1 MKFDS
6 FTVRKVCIPL
16 EEPFEISSGTVR
28 NRNLVVL
35 EAEEGG
41 RKFYG
46 EASPQFAPLY
56 NHETAETA
64 YHVVKEFVVPA
75 LRKSSSIQD
84 YHQRISRFK
93 GNPLAFSAGDF
104 LLHHRKSLEQ
114 DKSLRE
120 LVEGGR
126 EFSKLGASVGIH
138 EKPENLVESVG
149 ELAEQGYERVKLKIK
164 PGKDL
169 EYVSKVRERF
179 PELEV
184 TADANASYSLEQ
196 LERLRKLDGYD
207 LKMIEQPLGVG
218 DLHRHA
224 ELAGEIETLICLD
237 ESIRSREDLVKADE
251 LGAVDFLNLKPQRV
265 RGLYPAKR
273 IAEEAEKRGIDLW
286 VGSVVESG
294 IGNSMALA
302 MTSRTSE
309 GLKNDVAPSSRYF
322 EQDLLEDP
330 IEAEDGKIRIP
341 DAPGL
346 YSRVSEDR
354 LEKFTVRKTTV
365 SGSEIKETE
374 AEI

>member
-1 MKFDS
+1 MDFKF

-35 EAEEGG
+35 EAESED

-46 EASPQFAPLY
+46 EASPQFAPYY

-64 YHVVKEFVVPA
+64 YHAVKQFVVPA
-75 LRKSSSIQD
+75 LCDSSSIQE
-84 YHQRISRFK
+84 YHEKISRFK

-114 DKSLRE
+114 GKSLRE

-126 EFSKLGASVGIH
+126 GFSRLGASVGIH
-138 EKPENLVESVG
+138 EKPENLVESVE

-169 EYVSKVRERF
+169 EYVSKVREKF
-179 PELEV
+179 PKLEL

-196 LERLRKLDGYD
+196 LERIRKLDSYD
-207 LKMIEQPLGVG
+207 LKMIEQPLGVR
-218 DLHRHA
+218 DLYRHA
-224 ELAGEIETLICLD
+224 ELAREIETPICLD
-237 ESIRSREDLVKADE
+237 ESIRSRQDLVKADE
-251 LGAVDFLNLKPQRV
+251 LGAIDFLNLKPQRV
-265 RGLYPAKR
+265 RGLYPAQR

-302 MTSRTSE
+302 MTSRSSE

-322 EQDLLEDP
+322 VEDVLEEP
-330 IEAEDGKIRIP
+330 IKSEDGKIRVP
-341 DAPGL
+341 EVPGL
-346 YSRVSEDR
+346 YSEVSEKK
-354 LEKFTVRKTTV
+354 LERFTVKKTRV